1 MENIFDIEF
10 TFEQKVKE
18 EIIEKFS
25 SKQGGGYNVFSYH
38 WQCFAW
44 AAIIGFYYD
53 ERKKLGSP
61 LANRTFE
68 LNTMRNNNGD
78 KIAKALLCMCIT
90 KAGTLDILKDPKD
103 AISLI
108 NEYANGG
115 FYRIQKLIEN
125 GENTFNDLEKVK
137 EEIFGRE

>member
-1 MENIFDIEF
+1 MENIFDIRF
-10 TFEQKVKE
+10 TFEKKVKE

-25 SKQGGGYNVFSYH
+25 GKQGGGYNVFSYH

-53 ERKKLGSP
+53 ERKELSSP
-61 LANRTFE
+61 LADKVFN
-68 LNTMRNNNGD
+68 LNTMRNNDGD
-78 KIAKALLCMCIT
+78 KIAKALLCMCIS

-103 AISLI
+103 AINLI

-125 GENTFNDLEKVK
+125 GENAFNNLEKVK
-137 EEIFGRE
+137 EEIFGRG